1 MRRAEPWARGPCS
14 QEALVR
20 GEVLVPSGRGTH
32 ACAPARVRLRVCMN
46 VHVHVCAHACLCAHT
61 CLCVHVWWVHY
72 TCARTF
78 MHACVCTRVFMCV
91 RVWVYTCLCVCL
103 V

>member
-1 MRRAEPWARGPCS
+1 M
-14 QEALVR
+14 
-20 GEVLVPSGRGTH
+20 PSGRGTH

-46 VHVHVCAHACLCAHT
+46 VHVHACECAHACLCVHT

-78 MHACVCTRVFMCV
+78 MHACVCTRVFMCA